1 MALDQLTRSDDT
13 AQRLIALAEL
23 YRQGQTSHLL
33 DRAVEKMLA
42 YEADVCR
49 SQLAAL
55 QTDLLEFEQ
64 HYRLS
69 SRDFYARYQAG
80 QTDDRMDFVEWA
92 SLVQMTS
99 NLEQRLRLLVGEAQ
113 A

>member
-33 DRAVEKMLA
+33 DRAVQKMLA

-55 QTDLLEFEQ
+55 RTDLLEFEQ

-69 SRDFYARYQAG
+69 SHDFYARYQAG

-92 SLVQMTS
+92 SLVQMTA
-99 NLEQRLRLLVGEAQ
+99 NLEQRLRLLAGEAQ